1 MIPLR
6 KAKYNRFFFENL
18 RISLVSIAGNKLR
31 ASLTITIIA
40 IGIMSLVGII
50 TATEAIKSSI
60 MNSFASMGAGSFTI
74 SVNTWASSQDT
85 KKSRRN
91 FQITYEQAQRFKK
104 AFSEKANVSLSISP
118 SSVAIVKYESN
129 KTNPNVRLE
138 GIDEN
143 TLNNKALEL
152 AEGRNFSA
160 GEINLNAP
168 VAIIGMDIQN
178 TLFGQSS
185 ALEKNISIGGK
196 NFKVIGILKSKG
208 ASMGM
213 SNDRVVYIPVSTA
226 TANFS
231 IPSPNYTITV
241 RPNDNNPDIIS
252 EAEITFRII
261 RNLRP
266 ADSNDFTI
274 TQSDMLANQ
283 LISNISTVVLA
294 AYIIG
299 LITILG
305 ASVGLMNI
313 MLVSVN
319 EKTKEIGTRM
329 ALGAK
334 ASVIK
339 QQFLLE
345 SVIISQIGGLIGI
358 VLGIVM
364 GNAVSLI
371 TGSPFIIPW
380 NWIGIGVALC
390 LAVGI
395 LSGYLPAVKA
405 SRLDPIEA
413 LRYE

>member
-18 RISLVSIAGNKLR
+18 RISLVSIAGNKLM

-104 AFSEKANVSLSISP
+104 VFSEKANVSLSISP

-299 LITILG
+299 LITIFG

-405 SRLDPIEA
+405 SKLDPIEA

>member
-104 AFSEKANVSLSISP
+104 VFSEKANVSLSISP

-196 NFKVIGILKSKG
+196 NFKVIGILISKG

-405 SRLDPIEA
+405 SKLDPIEA

>member
-104 AFSEKANVSLSISP
+104 AFSKKANVSLSISP

-319 EKTKEIGTRM
+319 EKNKEIGTRM

-405 SRLDPIEA
+405 SKLDPIEA

>member
-104 AFSEKANVSLSISP
+104 AFSKKANVSLSISP

-405 SRLDPIEA
+405 SKLDPIEA

>member
-104 AFSEKANVSLSISP
+104 VFSEKANVSLSISP

-405 SRLDPIEA
+405 SKLDPVEA

>member
-104 AFSEKANVSLSISP
+104 VFSEKANVSLSISP

-252 EAEITFRII
+252 EAEITCRII

-405 SRLDPIEA
+405 SKLDPVEA

>member
-104 AFSEKANVSLSISP
+104 VFSEKANVSLSISP

-319 EKTKEIGTRM
+319 EKTKEISTRM

-405 SRLDPIEA
+405 SKLDPIEA

>member
-104 AFSEKANVSLSISP
+104 VFSEKANVSLSISP

-345 SVIISQIGGLIGI
+345 SVIINQIGGLIGI

-405 SRLDPIEA
+405 SKLDPIEA

>member
-74 SVNTWASSQDT
+74 SVNTWTSSQDT

-104 AFSEKANVSLSISP
+104 AFSKKANVSLSISP

-405 SRLDPIEA
+405 SKLDPIEA

>member
-104 AFSEKANVSLSISP
+104 VFSEKANVSLSISP

-405 SRLDPIEA
+405 SKLDPIEA